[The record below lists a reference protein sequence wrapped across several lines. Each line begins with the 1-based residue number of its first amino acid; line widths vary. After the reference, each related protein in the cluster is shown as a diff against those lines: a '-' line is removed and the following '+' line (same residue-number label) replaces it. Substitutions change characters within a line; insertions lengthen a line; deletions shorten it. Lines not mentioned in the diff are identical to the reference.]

1 MFEGVNRMS
10 IKLAFAIPTFNRVG
24 YLKNAISSIAQQNN
38 VDDVEVTVL
47 ISNIG
52 STDETHEY
60 LSLVQSYHP
69 ELHFEITNKTPNPG
83 HYFSAEFN
91 FASLGEMID
100 DSIDW
105 VWWLG
110 DDDYL
115 FNKSSLETVV
125 EAIRKAKSKNLRLV
139 HACQARR
146 SLNSG
151 KIMEANLLN
160 LCNKI
165 GFHEVLGWLSSLI
178 IERTVAKKM
187 LLGHSP
193 LTHSGAKNSL
203 NEISAFYHS
212 TNILHQSAEDDVLLI
227 DLPLVEPQDK
237 RQTQDSIM
245 RWQKDN
251 VGARYFLVP
260 DDLEIIRLDLELP
273 KFSRF
278 FFRYLGYSLWDR
290 YIAFII
296 GKLMD
301 QQLTFSIRESL
312 SHQQFSEEIE
322 TLWGQISKIPAMLDN
337 KYDQKTIAVMIDTI
351 RFITADYIKSDF
363 DNDTLKNKLQVW
375 SQTVQLQQYNF
386 KLLL

>member
-1 MFEGVNRMS
+1 MS
-10 IKLAFAIPTFNRVG
+10 IKLAFAIPTFNRVS
-24 YLKNAISSIAQQNN
+24 YLKNAINSIAQQNN

-115 FNKSSLETVV
+115 FNKSSLKTVV

-146 SLNSG
+146 SHNSG
-151 KIMEANLLN
+151 KIIEANLLN

-165 GFHEVLGWLSSLI
+165 GLHEVLGWISSLI
-178 IERTVAKKM
+178 IEGTVAKKM

-212 TNILHQSAEDDVLLI
+212 TNILHQSAEDDALLI
-227 DLPLVEPQDK
+227 DLPLVEPQDE
-237 RQTQDSIM
+237 RQTRNSIM
-245 RWQKDN
+245 RWQNDN
-251 VGARYFLVP
+251 VAARYFLVS
-260 DDLEIIRLDLELP
+260 DDLEIIRSDLELP
-273 KFSRF
+273 RFSRF

-301 QQLTFSIRESL
+301 KQLTFSISESL
-312 SHQQFSEEIE
+312 SHQKFSEEIE
-322 TLWGQISKIPAMLDN
+322 TFWGQISKIPAMLDN

-351 RFITADYIKSDF
+351 RFLTADYIKSDF
-363 DNDTLKNKLQVW
+363 DNDTLKNKLQTW

-386 KLLL
+386 KLLI

>member
-1 MFEGVNRMS
+1 MS
-10 IKLAFAIPTFNRVG
+10 IKLAFAIPTFNRVS
-24 YLKNAISSIAQQNN
+24 YLKNAINSIAQQNN

-69 ELHFEITNKTPNPG
+69 ELHFEITNKIPNPG
-83 HYFSAEFN
+83 HYFSADFN

-146 SLNSG
+146 SHNSG
-151 KIMEANLLN
+151 KIIEANLLN

-178 IERTVAKKM
+178 IERSVAKKM

-193 LTHSGAKNSL
+193 LTHNGAKNSL

-212 TNILHQSAEDDVLLI
+212 TNILRQSAEDDVLLI
-227 DLPLVEPQDK
+227 DLPLVEPQDE
-237 RQTQDSIM
+237 RQTQVSNM

-260 DDLEIIRLDLELP
+260 DDLEIIRSDLELP
-273 KFSRF
+273 RFSRF

-301 QQLTFSIRESL
+301 EQLTFSIRESL

-351 RFITADYIKSDF
+351 RFISDHYIKSDF
-363 DNDTLKNKLQVW
+363 ENDTLKSKLRTW
-375 SQTVQLQQYNF
+375 SLTVQLQQYHF